1 MAKFCTRCG
10 RSLEEN
16 EICQCYFQGTTQGA
30 TQNPKVV
37 DINAGID
44 LLTKWKNDVGIGDPE
59 LNKTDA
65 YEKDKQIVPDVV
77 KANESEFPV
86 KQYTL
91 ATLRN
96 RGIFGITFSKA
107 IGRLQVT
114 NKRVIFRA
122 PGKSIAGRTTLQHE
136 FAIDE
141 IAGIESRR
149 EYVFNFWDI
158 IMGWIIL
165 VLGGVISTAFINSLC
180 ARAEGILGMVLLT
193 LVIGAAG
200 CIPFLR
206 LKKKWGLKLLC
217 LGASVFPLAIHGI
230 RLLVMSSYYGAG
242 YGFWGGFM
250 SLLALIVLVFV
261 VISYIYYVIKPS
273 LHMVIKTKSA
283 SSAIDIRRERF
294 GLFGIPLNFNTGT
307 GYAEIVPED
316 DAEKSIREIGALI
329 NDIQKLGDFGIEK
342 WKA

>member
-1 MAKFCTRCG
+1 M
-10 RSLEEN
+10 
-16 EICQCYFQGTTQGA
+16 
-30 TQNPKVV
+30 
-37 DINAGID
+37 
-44 LLTKWKNDVGIGDPE
+44 
-59 LNKTDA
+59 
-65 YEKDKQIVPDVV
+65 
-77 KANESEFPV
+77 
-86 KQYTL
+86 
-91 ATLRN
+91 
-96 RGIFGITFSKA
+96 
-107 IGRLQVT
+107 QVT